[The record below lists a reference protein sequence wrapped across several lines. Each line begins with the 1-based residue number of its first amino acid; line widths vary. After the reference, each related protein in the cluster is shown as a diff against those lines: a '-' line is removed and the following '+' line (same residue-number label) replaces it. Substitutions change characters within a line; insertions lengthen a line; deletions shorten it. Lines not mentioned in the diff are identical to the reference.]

1 MEGVLQDLLRV
12 VDKRSGQVRVN
23 NNRHPISKALFMDS
37 KNGTIRPDAKR
48 RITPTV
54 TKTEASTTDTPRARN
69 KAMKPDKKPKDERKN
84 SLWNLKENKE
94 NITNNKG
101 KRIDNTRKE

>member
-1 MEGVLQDLLRV
+1 
-12 VDKRSGQVRVN
+12 
-23 NNRHPISKALFMDS
+23 MDS

-101 KRIDNTRKE
+101 KRIDNTRKEWQKTQPKHGEDGSNQININDTANREQWETL